1 MEGMWKI
8 GLFLLHCH
16 LLVAPLAASCPIFL
30 TISLAGKTL
39 TEACLEVN
47 WGPDCFAPPE
57 WVGIYRQD
65 PSVSNFQPEL
75 RIDGIRNRTGK
86 RLTPIKLGKLHFP
99 GGWNRPGDEQKTAT
113 RYPKG
118 KCLPYYV
125 ASYNGTELLTID
137 CLKIQP
143 NWLAHLKDAASMPLK
158 RLFLPGTHA
167 SGAYITNYSKTKSL
181 LVKDYLVA
189 QHFDVWSQLVFGIRY
204 LDLSVGYRNVDS
216 SSEADNFWVVNEN
229 MFINPLIDVIRD
241 VRRFV
246 QLSNEVVVL
255 DFSSFP
261 IGFYKHPEIYSSL
274 YHLIRQELGE
284 VVYERNVSINEH
296 CADRSFDDMR
306 NGGRQVLLLF
316 PTQELPHPENESV
329 LLCTPWQRFSTSYM
343 NISQTLDYMRLLFSR
358 KPESPVQDDGWIFH
372 AVKSIEQALN
382 THKLQT
388 AKERAALI
396 NPKVNQWLNGP
407 WGLNANVVA
416 MDYFSNTN
424 LVDVAIQVNTH
435 KAFLA
440 ANDRFV
446 NMEILTP
453 RGGNKYSSQIYI

>member
-1 MEGMWKI
+1 MWKI
-8 GLFLLHCH
+8 CLFALQVH
-16 LLVAPLAASCPIFL
+16 LLVAPLTASCPIFL
-30 TISLAGKTL
+30 TISLSGKSL
-39 TEACLEVN
+39 TDACLEIN
-47 WGPDCFAPPE
+47 WGPDCYAPPE

-86 RLTPIKLGKLHFP
+86 RQTPIKLGKLQFP
-99 GGWNRPGDEQKTAT
+99 GGWNRPTAEQATAT
-113 RYPKG
+113 KYPKG

-125 ASYNGTELLTID
+125 ASYNGNELLTID

-143 NWLAHLKDAASMPLK
+143 NWLAHLKDAAGMPLK
-158 RLFLPGTHA
+158 HLFLPGTHA

-181 LVKDYLVA
+181 LIKDYLVA

-204 LDLSVGYRNVDS
+204 LDLSVGYRYNADS
-216 SSEADNFWVVNEN
+216 SSESDNFWVVNEN
-229 MFINPLIDVIRD
+229 MFINPLIDIIRD

-246 QLSNEVVVL
+246 ELSDEIVVL

-274 YHLIRQELGE
+274 YHLIRQELGQ
-284 VVYERNVSINEH
+284 VLYERNVSTNEH
-296 CADRSFDDMR
+296 CADRSFNDLR
-306 NGGRQVLLLF
+306 VIGRQVLLLF

-343 NISQTLDYMRLLFSR
+343 NMSQTLDYMRLLFSR
-358 KPESPVQDDGWIFH
+358 KPDSPVQDDGWIFH
-372 AVKSIEQALN
+372 AVMSIEQALN
-382 THKLQT
+382 SHKLQT
-388 AKERAALI
+388 AKERAAVI

-407 WGLNANVVA
+407 WGPNANVVA

-424 LVDVAIQVNTH
+424 LIDVAIHANAH

-440 ANDRFV
+440 ANDKFV
-446 NMEILTP
+446 NLEILS
-453 RGGNKYSSQIYI
+453 RR